1 MSVSSAESG
10 SPDDGTPIPMP
21 GTYALAAQQ
30 ADTCAI
36 IGPHGERVTFGELG
50 ETVNRL
56 SNALVSLG
64 LKPGDAVATMQR
76 NGPSHFEVIL
86 ACTQVGL
93 IVVPVNTHLTPAE
106 ASYIIGDCGAM
117 AVFATDDLAA
127 FLAPVRDS
135 LPEHLFSVGGPGG
148 ERGAEPPFAVGGSV
162 SGWAGYAALVA
173 SGSPAPPSARVAGTV
188 MLYTSGTSGR
198 PKGVRRNIPPVD
210 PELVIN
216 GTLPFLTRFGFRA
229 YAGVHL
235 VCAPLYHSAPLTFS
249 LHLLHMGHT
258 LVVHEKFDAAAVL
271 AAIDEHRIT
280 STQIVPTHGHRLLGL
295 PAEVKAAHDT
305 SSLEIVL
312 VAGAPFPVHEKE
324 ALLDWLGPVVW
335 EYLAATEGVSSIV
348 SPQEA
353 IEHPGTVGHPLPG
366 MVVLLDDDGNE
377 VPPGE
382 AGTIWFQ
389 TGLARFEYHGDPE
402 KTATAVRE
410 DGSPPSATSAVS
422 TPAVTCTCWTGAAT

>member
-1 MSVSSAESG
+1 
-10 SPDDGTPIPMP
+10 MP

-106 ASYIIGDCGAM
+106 ASYIIGDCGAK

-173 SGSPAPPSARVAGTV
+173 SGSPAPPSARSRAGDAV
-188 MLYTSGTSGR
+188 HLGHVRPPQGRAAQHSPGQPGTGDQR
-198 PKGVRRNIPPVD
+198 F
-210 PELVIN
+210 
-216 GTLPFLTRFGFRA
+216 LPFLTRFGFRA

-258 LVVHEKFDAAAVL
+258 LVVP
-271 AAIDEHRIT
+271 RS
-280 STQIVPTHGHRLLGL
+280 STPPPSSRPSTNTAS
-295 PAEVKAAHDT
+295 PAPR
-305 SSLEIVL
+305 S
-312 VAGAPFPVHEKE
+312 
-324 ALLDWLGPVVW
+324 
-335 EYLAATEGVSSIV
+335 
-348 SPQEA
+348 
-353 IEHPGTVGHPLPG
+353 
-366 MVVLLDDDGNE
+366 
-377 VPPGE
+377 
-382 AGTIWFQ
+382 
-389 TGLARFEYHGDPE
+389 
-402 KTATAVRE
+402 
-410 DGSPPSATSAVS
+410 SPPTGIGCSACR
-422 TPAVTCTCWTGAAT
+422 PR